1 VGYNLENEMKD
12 DLDLLMTVF
21 VAAIGVSMLALI
33 GGMVNDGMEKN
44 KIMLECIQ
52 KYTPE
57 QCVVLEKGK

>member
-1 VGYNLENEMKD
+1 MKD

>member
-1 VGYNLENEMKD
+1 MKD
-12 DLDLLMTVF
+12 KIEMIIVVF
-21 VAAIGVSMLALI
+21 VATIGVSLLALI

-52 KYTPE
+52 KHTPE